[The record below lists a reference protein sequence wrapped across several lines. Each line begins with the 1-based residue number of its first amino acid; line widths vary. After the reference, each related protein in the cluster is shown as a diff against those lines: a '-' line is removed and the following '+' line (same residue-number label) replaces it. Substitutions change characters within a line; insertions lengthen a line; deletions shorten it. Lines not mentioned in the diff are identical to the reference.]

1 MLFIYPPWVQLIRVN
16 LRTALGVIFAHYAS
30 FSEKKIKHLK
40 QKSNMACKQQKRI
53 QRTQCKNKKPKNTK
67 FLDKN
72 SEMTKKTIKKKNKH
86 KDTYLFAICTKKIKK
101 TCNIE
106 KYQNTIKLSK
116 HIEE

>member
-72 SEMTKKTIKKKNKH
+72 SEMTKKTIKKRTNTKIH
-86 KDTYLFAICTKKIKK
+86 TYLQYAQKKIKK
-101 TCNIE
+101 HATLKNI
-106 KYQNTIKLSK
+106 KIQ
-116 HIEE
+116 